1 MFSSRLDALAA
12 ELATSQSGTC
22 LVYMEPFLLR
32 GYMEP
37 FLLRG
42 YMEPFLLRG
51 YMEPFLLR
59 VTSLVAVA
67 VQCTQSRPCL
77 VYPVTWRMSGPLN
90 SSGRT
95 DTRNRGSVMQALY
108 GANDRAGN
116 LTVLC

>member
-1 MFSSRLDALAA
+1 MEPFLLR
-12 ELATSQSGTC
+12 G
-22 LVYMEPFLLR
+22 YMGPFLLR

-42 YMEPFLLRG
+42 YMEPPLLRG

-67 VQCTQSRPCL
+67 VQCTQSRPCP

-90 SSGRT
+90 SSGRM